1 METKKE
7 LRIKHKKQR
16 EELNESKRQEW
27 SAEICSHIL
36 GSSLYREAQVV
47 CAYYP
52 LRSEAS
58 LLPLLEDALLH
69 GKTIALPRVIGDDME
84 FYVIES
90 TADLAEGSFHVMEPV
105 EEKTRPLESFEAA
118 LVLTP
123 GVAFDMDGNRIGYGK
138 GYYDRYFH
146 RHREAIP
153 MGVAYEAQLEEVF
166 ETDAGDVRMQYLV
179 TELGIRKI
187 ETEQEGWQQIWN

>member
-36 GSSLYREAQVV
+36 GSSFYREAQVV

-105 EEKTRPLESFEAA
+105 EEKTRPLESPEAA

-138 GYYDRYFH
+138 GYYDRFLSSHSGLYRMGICYCGCTVNRLEHGRFD
-146 RHREAIP
+146 IP
-153 MGVAYEAQLEEVF
+153 VNM
-166 ETDAGDVRMQYLV
+166 LV
-179 TELGIRKI
+179 TEKYAKKI
-187 ETEQEGWQQIWN
+187 CKEA